1 MKKLEILTAYVSLI
15 SEVIYLGVG
24 LVVLSMLIN
33 FAKNFK
39 SLLDLAAGM

>member
-1 MKKLEILTAYVSLI
+1 MKKLEILTAYVNLM
-15 SEVIYLGVG
+15 SEIIYLSIG
-24 LVVLSMLIN
+24 LIVMAVLIN